1 MNGTAHAGVAVLA
14 LVYLAAWAL
23 VRWAVSPGS
32 PAKHRASRGPRRIEV
47 EVRGRDLI
55 PALAGRAYGA
65 VAPQAVAHCPP
76 CGGLVPVVVHGTAH
90 RCDTGHITIHTT
102 TGDHR

>member
-55 PALAGRAYGA
+55 PALAYGA
-65 VAPQAVAHCPP
+65 AVAQTVAYCRG
-76 CGGLVPVVVHGTAH
+76 CRASVPVTVHGDAT
-90 RCDTGHITIHTT
+90 RCDAGHLTTHTT
-102 TGDHR
+102 TGEAA